1 MDEVQQRLNNNN
13 NNIHKKMLQ
22 MFTWILI
29 NLLEDLEN
37 FIDTVEAVIFA
48 RNIYF

>member
-13 NNIHKKMLQ
+13 YNIQKKMLQ

-37 FIDTVEAVIFA
+37 FIDSVEAVIFA
-48 RNIYF
+48 GHIYF